1 MTPEEQEA
9 QAAAVVKSC
18 QAATQREAYARREQT
33 QAMRDYVA
41 WLLRAPEE
49 TDASV

>member
-1 MTPEEQEA
+1 MTPGDQER
-9 QAAAVVKSC
+9 AAALIVKEV
-18 QAATQREAYARREQT
+18 QAATQREAYARREAT

-49 TDASV
+49 TDAPM